1 MAPSRFAWWDGAM
14 DRSRGALGTTMV
26 AFAIGFVIHNGDH
39 VRRGFAEIAD
49 GVILGG
55 TIVAMMTAVMLTLV
69 ATRHPAAPAVCAVA
83 GAAIAAGVAASHLL
97 PDWGPL
103 SDSLSDGDV
112 DALTWIA
119 VFAEIL
125 TGAAVAAVAGSIL
138 RRHDYSPI
146 IDWA

>member
-1 MAPSRFAWWDGAM
+1 M
-14 DRSRGALGTTMV
+14 DRSRGALGTTTA

-39 VRRGFAEIAD
+39 MRRGFAGIAD

-55 TIVAMMTAVMLTLV
+55 TIVAMMTAVMITLV
-69 ATRHPAAPAVCAVA
+69 VLRHPTAPAVCAVA
-83 GAAIAAGVAASHLL
+83 AAAIAFGVAASHLL

-103 SDSLSDGDV
+103 SDSLPDGDV
-112 DALTWIA
+112 DAITWVA

-125 TGAAVAAVAGSIL
+125 SGAAVAVIAVSIL
-138 RRHDYSPI
+138 RRHDYSPT